1 MALDF
6 RESIS
11 NPNALDAGNVKVQER
26 VSSKTIKL
34 SLFTT
39 NDNAVWAA
47 TQQLRKESYP
57 FATISITVNRDLF
70 RLQVGDCFKFSYAL
84 YGISNMICRVLQI
97 EEKSLDSEDIIVHA
111 VEDFYSTTNSITVYK
126 KPIPIPPASP
136 TYDLIPFYNQS
147 VFEAPYLLESDIAVV
162 PIASRST
169 SYDLGMHVHLS
180 IDGGNSYFLIGSAA
194 NIKPH
199 GVLYNNYPASTYTI
213 DDTVGFSITFST
225 NDVNLIETITWS
237 TTLAGLTNNALLG
250 NELITFQTITP
261 VSGMVYKLE
270 GIIRGRLDTE
280 KVDHTYGEDF
290 YWIGPFNITCF
301 KHQEV
306 VTGADRKFKLVPYNM
321 KKTGDLSEAA
331 VLDLAI
337 VGRTRK
343 PYVPVNF
350 IGNGSGLFG
359 RYAAGSGDVVLEWSP
374 RYRGKGAGIGMPGEV
389 LADTDRE
396 GLFEI
401 EVWIHNIFD
410 DYILVRTIT
419 DIDDTTWTYTEA
431 MQIADYNWFGLLS
444 NRAKFKLL
452 NYRTESGFTYKSN
465 QVEVVCLKN

>member
-1 MALDF
+1 MAVDF

-11 NPNALDAGNVKVQER
+11 NPNALDIGNVKVQER

-39 NDNAVWAA
+39 NDNAVWGG

-57 FATISITVNRDLF
+57 FVVIDMPVNRNVF

-97 EEKSLDSEDIIVHA
+97 EEESLDSETIIVHA
-111 VEDFYSTTNSITVYK
+111 VEDFYSVANSITVYGR
-126 KPIPIPPASP
+126 PMPNPPVTP
-136 TYDLIPFYNQS
+136 TYALIPFYNQA
-147 VFEAPYLLESDIAVV
+147 VFEAPYLLESDIAVI

-180 IDGGNSYFLIGSAA
+180 IDDGNSYSLIGIAA
-194 NIKPH
+194 NIRPH
-199 GVLYNNYPASTYTI
+199 GVLCNPYPASTYTI
-213 DDTVGFSITFST
+213 DDTIGCIISFSTDDVDLIDTITFA
-225 NDVNLIETITWS
+225 ETVS
-237 TTLAGLTNNALLG
+237 GLNNNALLG

-261 VSGMVYKLE
+261 LAGSQYQLE
-270 GIIRGRLDTE
+270 GIIRNRLDTE
-280 KVDHTYGEDF
+280 KIDHNYSDDF
-290 YWIGPFNITCF
+290 YWIGPFNITTLN
-301 KHQEV
+301 HQEI
-306 VTGADRKFKLVPYNM
+306 VTEADRKFKLVPYNM

-331 VLDLAI
+331 VIDLTV

-343 PYVPVNF
+343 PYMPVNF
-350 IGNGSGLFG
+350 IGNGSGSYG
-359 RYAAGSGDVVLEWSP
+359 RYAAGSGDIVLEWSP
-374 RYRGKGAGIGMPGEV
+374 RYRGKGAGIGIPGKV

-410 DYILVRTIT
+410 EYILVRTIT
-419 DIDDTTWTYTEA
+419 GLDAITWTYTEA
-431 MQIADYNWFGLLS
+431 MQITDYNWFGELS
-444 NRAKFKLL
+444 KRAKFKLL
-452 NYRTESGFTYKSN
+452 NYRIESGFTYKSN
-465 QVEVVCLKN
+465 QTEIECLKS